1 MCAKSHVRH
10 IHALSGLYIQLQGAL
25 IVIRLVFLGY
35 SIDVASSF
43 WWVVIVTIENCGYI
57 MDQHNED
64 LLDSTTT
71 PFYLFAH
78 LFDY

>member
-1 MCAKSHVRH
+1 M
-10 IHALSGLYIQLQGAL
+10 
-25 IVIRLVFLGY
+25 IRLVFLGY
-35 SIDVASSF
+35 SIDVVSSF
-43 WWVVIVTIENCGYI
+43 SWVVIVTIVNCGYI